1 MRRKDKIDIDALAS
15 EIEAEILEEERKIYT
30 GRTIEEAKNPKNIG
44 KIKGANA
51 IGKITGPCG
60 DTMQIFLKIKNGRIL
75 ESKFLTDG
83 CGPSIACGSVVTELV
98 KDRGIEEALKIRD
111 KNVLSILGGLPEE
124 NLHCSILAVDTLMAA
139 VKDYRNRE
147 KR

>member
-98 KDRGIEEALKIRD
+98 KDRSIEEALKIRD